1 MAKKKFFIKKDEK
14 DAKKKALE
22 HFNTEENQ
30 IISEDVLGGFRQY
43 GGKNPDPTEP
53 PPAAPPAE

>member
-1 MAKKKFFIKKDEK
+1 MAKKKFFIKTDEK

-22 HFNTEENQ
+22 QFDTEENR

-43 GGKNPDPTEP
+43 GGKHINMDDSSEDKKD
-53 PPAAPPAE
+53 